1 MNDAEVSLVLEL
13 TRLLKLGVSAL
24 LLKYLVDKG
33 LVSGF
38 REPALLIQQSEDA
51 RWVSLRRT
59 QPLSDTDNRHTVHS
73 HTNIRAF
80 IIAASNYTIMVGK
93 KIHKNY
99 IVAISAGNNII
110 IFRSYQSKLS
120 HVFIVGCVSI

>member
-51 RWVSLRRT
+51 RWVSLRRR
-59 QPLSDTDNRHTVHS
+59 QPLLDTHNRHTVHS
-73 HTNIRAF
+73 HKNTRAF
-80 IIAASNYTIMVGK
+80 TIAAF
-93 KIHKNY
+93 H
-99 IVAISAGNNII
+99 
-110 IFRSYQSKLS
+110 
-120 HVFIVGCVSI
+120 